1 MESRLAPAVDLVLTT
16 VSSSPICMDL
26 PFSLVRDISP
36 PRVLKRRG
44 TSEARLPVPHTE
56 ALYDVKND
64 PTLAAVEAGKA
75 KIEDHL
81 TYFEKHLAKVT
92 RRTAPE
98 VSRLSIDDY
107 ASLYKNNNHQH
118 GHHFVIHQHN
128 HPRAGVHYD
137 LRLQFSA
144 TSSISWAL
152 PKGLP
157 GDPNSKQLG
166 RMAIETRVHNLW
178 NNLIESASL
187 KTGSLLIWDTGTYS
201 ILPRHQNEQD
211 ISSLQTTDD
220 ESDVDV
226 RERGQ
231 LRNGEHEN
239 EKLIRAFESHHIRLR
254 LHGTRLPKNYTI
266 TLRLPSNNDVSK
278 APASRRRKRGPIVH
292 TSRRPSNTLES
303 NSDSNSDPNPQ
314 PTPLDTDSEDDVLTR
329 RHNAY
334 PGSHNTVG
342 SIHQRRWFV
351 LLDRRSSGFVINEI
365 GTWVQRRLQDGEV
378 AEGFERFVVRGRDWE
393 RSVVTGRLAAE
404 VQSDEGCGE
413 FVGRGGWVGI
423 G

>member
-1 MESRLAPAVDLVLTT
+1 
-16 VSSSPICMDL
+16 MDL

-36 PRVLKRRG
+36 PRALKRRKL
-44 TSEARLPVPHTE
+44 SEVSSPVPHTE
-56 ALYDVKND
+56 ALYDAKNG

-81 TYFEKHLAKVT
+81 TYFKKHLTKAS
-92 RRTAPE
+92 RRTTPE
-98 VSRLSIDDY
+98 VPRLPVDDF
-107 ASLYKNNNHQH
+107 ANLYKNNNHQH

-128 HPRAGVHYD
+128 HPKAGVHYD

-144 TSSISWAL
+144 SSSVSWAL

-201 ILPRHQNEQD
+201 VLPRHPDKKEMP
-211 ISSLQTTDD
+211 SPQTTDD

-226 RERGQ
+226 KEYGQ
-231 LRNGEHEN
+231 LGNGEHEN
-239 EKLIRAFESHHIRLR
+239 EKLIQAFKSHHIRLR

-278 APASRRRKRGPIVH
+278 GPAARRRKRRPVVPR
-292 TSRRPSNTLES
+292 SRKLSNTPES
-303 NSDSNSDPNPQ
+303 DSDSNSNSDPNPQ
-314 PTPLDTDSEDDVLTR
+314 STPLDTDSEEDTLTR
-329 RHNAY
+329 HHNAY
-334 PGSHNTVG
+334 PGSHNTIS

-351 LLDRRSSGFVINEI
+351 LLDRRSSGFVIDES
-365 GTWVQRRLQDGEV
+365 GTWVRRRLQDGEV
-378 AEGFERFVVRGRDWE
+378 AGGFERFVVRGRDWE

-404 VQSDEGCGE
+404 VQSDEGCRE

-423 G
+423 V